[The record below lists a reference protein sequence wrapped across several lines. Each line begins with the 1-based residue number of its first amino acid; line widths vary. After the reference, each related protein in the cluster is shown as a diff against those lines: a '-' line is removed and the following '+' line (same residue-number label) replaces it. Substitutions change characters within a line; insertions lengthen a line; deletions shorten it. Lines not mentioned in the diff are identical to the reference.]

1 MQSKESQLMQA
12 EGRGTALAKRST
24 WAMMR
29 VPAGTE
35 RGVMLAMTCRLALAD
50 SMSKSRLPLTAPS
63 ASKLQWP
70 DHACHTIAFH
80 TVNCNASHTA
90 CGRQDQSGAAVG
102 TAHRGTIKSSLL
114 LHCLPIISACAV
126 DLEHSGMSRFSG
138 CIAASAAIATRL
150 PASFCRIESVL

>member
-1 MQSKESQLMQA
+1 MQSKESRLMQA
-12 EGRGTALAKRST
+12 EGRRTALAKGST
-24 WAMMR
+24 WVMTR

-70 DHACHTIAFH
+70 DHAFHIIAFH
-80 TVNCNASHTA
+80 TVNCGASHTA
-90 CGRQDQSGAAVG
+90 CARQDESDAAVS
-102 TAHRGTIKSSLL
+102 TAHRGTMTSPLL
-114 LHCLPIISACAV
+114 LRCLPIISACAV
-126 DLEHSGMSRFSG
+126 DLGHSGMSRFSG
-138 CIAASAAIATRL
+138 CMAASAAIATRL